1 MTAPRSIHDRRLG
14 IAQTGLNYGRFRSE
28 ACCASF
34 ITQRNSHVAK
44 RRRETFICRE
54 ARRLACGLVGLERFA
69 SAEGQTRLVPLV
81 GLKIVRAI
89 SLVQAQRFDCRFIDC
104 SRDWQTVIALEIR
117 DSGPRVNAQGARYW
131 SRIIAC
137 ILQRCLD
144 VRDHLV
150 REQITVSVDWPIVVV
165 IGLQWIVAIGWIPVA
180 SVKKV
185 VSRGNENDRVT
196 MIVPPVTVVPLV
208 PVTAKRFVKAD
219 RMLFFVVPFFAVGVF
234 R

>member
-14 IAQTGLNYGRFRSE
+14 IAQTGLTYGRVRSE

-34 ITQRNSHVAK
+34 ITQRNSDVAK

-54 ARRLACGLVGLERFA
+54 ARRVACVLVGLERFA
-69 SAEGQTRLVPLV
+69 SAERQTRLVPLV

-131 SRIIAC
+131 SRIIAR
-137 ILQRCLD
+137 ILQRGLD
-144 VRDHLV
+144 VLDYFV
-150 REQITVSVDWPIVVV
+150 GKQITIRVDRPIVVV
-165 IGLQWIVAIGWIPVA
+165 VGL
-180 SVKKV
+180 
-185 VSRGNENDRVT
+185 
-196 MIVPPVTVVPLV
+196 
-208 PVTAKRFVKAD
+208 
-219 RMLFFVVPFFAVGVF
+219 
-234 R
+234 